1 MADTRSKVIA
11 LMRVAIRAGKSRTA
25 FLRDMKTKG
34 FMYTQR
40 IMKSDWAGISEL
52 IAKDGALIHVRRD
65 SYPASKTLV
74 ETDWDI
80 NGEYMYKVK
89 VTSRLSPTDK
99 LTERF
104 VNIVTDSPMTPAMVE
119 QAIVEKWSDYE
130 DYSAET
136 IETITPWTAIHTN
149 I

>member
-11 LMRVAIRAGKSRTA
+11 FMRVAIRAGKSRTA

-34 FMYTQR
+34 LMYTQR

-52 IAKDGALIHVRRD
+52 IAKDGSLVHVRRD
-65 SYPASKTLV
+65 AYPASKTLV

-80 NGEYMYKVK
+80 QGEYMYKVK
-89 VTSRLSPTDK
+89 VSSRLSPTDK
-99 LTERF
+99 PTERF
-104 VNIVTDSPMTPAMVE
+104 VNIVTDSPMTPAMIE
-119 QAIVEKWSDYE
+119 QAVVEKWSEYE

-136 IETITPWTAIHTN
+136 IDTITPWTAIHTN

>member
-1 MADTRSKVIA
+1 MAAIRSKVIA

-25 FLRDMKTKG
+25 FIKDMRTKNL
-34 FMYTQR
+34 MYTQR
-40 IMKSDWAGISEL
+40 IMKTDWAGISEL

-80 NGEYMYKVK
+80 DGEYMYKVK
-89 VTSRLSPTDK
+89 VTSRLSPTEK
-99 LTERF
+99 PTERF
-104 VNIVTDSPMTPAMVE
+104 VNIVTDKPMTPAMIE
-119 QAIVEKWSDYE
+119 QQVIEKWSEYE

-136 IETITPWTAIHTN
+136 IDTITPWTAIHTN